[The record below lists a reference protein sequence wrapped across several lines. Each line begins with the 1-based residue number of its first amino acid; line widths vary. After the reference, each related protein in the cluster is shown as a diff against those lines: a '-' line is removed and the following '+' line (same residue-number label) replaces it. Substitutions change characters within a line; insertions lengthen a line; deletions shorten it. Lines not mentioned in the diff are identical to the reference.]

1 MSEVF
6 LCAKGQLDPRSRR
19 DLRAAGIVV
28 VEVENPERCQFIR
41 ATETVSA
48 DDMLWAVLD
57 AINVKSGYG
66 SSGEG
71 QRERLAMNL
80 LRVVNDARKGKPDD

>member
-6 LCAKGQLDPRSRR
+6 LCAKGQLDARSRR
-19 DLRAAGIVV
+19 DLRAASVVV

-41 ATETVSA
+41 ATETISA

-57 AINVKSGYG
+57 AINVKGNYG
-66 SSGEG
+66 STGEG

-80 LRVVNDARKGKPDD
+80 LRVVNDARKGKTDD